1 MDAFQVAPSPARY
14 ESQMGLDTSAFL
26 IRIHVSIVIIIHPI
40 LHIPM
45 LERNSCPDF
54 GVVVKPMI
62 STKFGVWVHFPFF
75 LERLIILTSIWIN
88 YNTYDLTARS
98 LE

>member
-75 LERLIILTSIWIN
+75 FGAIDPIDIYLDQL
-88 YNTYDLTARS
+88 
-98 LE
+98 